1 LGAGDD
7 NLKLDGDVLD
17 SFIDLGTG
25 TNQLSFSKGALQ
37 TSIVMGDGSLNQ
49 IKLGDQ
55 PNSISLK
62 GGASLTLTGGSTADH
77 IELGKASLSGLL
89 DGGGGFDSISTTSN
103 QETGSMIIQRHT
115 HEQVSAGL
123 MANTL
128 IFVEHPSVYTAGK
141 RTLENERPVNGTPVI
156 DVDRGGKITWHGPGQ
171 IVGYPILRLAK
182 PTELVGFVREI
193 ESALIETCEEF
204 GLKVQRIKGR
214 SGVWTQD
221 DLTPRKIAAIGIR
234 VAKATTMHGFALNV
248 NPDLAS
254 FTQIIPCGIAD
265 AEVTSMAQ
273 ELKREITAEEVLPVL
288 ERHITST
295 LAKVSA

>member
-1 LGAGDD
+1 MAATTT
-7 NLKLDGDVLD
+7 LDPTMVVKHL
-17 SFIDLGTG
+17 
-25 TNQLSFSKGALQ
+25 A
-37 TSIVMGDGSLNQ
+37 
-49 IKLGDQ
+49 
-55 PNSISLK
+55 
-62 GGASLTLTGGSTADH
+62 
-77 IELGKASLSGLL
+77 LL
-89 DGGGGFDSISTTSN
+89 DYN
-103 QETGSMIIQRHT
+103 EALLIQRQT

-141 RTLENERPVNGTPVI
+141 RTLENERPIDGTPVI

-193 ESALIETCEEF
+193 EDALIETCKEF
-204 GLKVQRIKGR
+204 GLQVQQIKGR
-214 SGVWTQD
+214 SGVWTHN

-248 NPDLAS
+248 NPNLTS
-254 FTQIIPCGIAD
+254 FAQIIPCGIAD